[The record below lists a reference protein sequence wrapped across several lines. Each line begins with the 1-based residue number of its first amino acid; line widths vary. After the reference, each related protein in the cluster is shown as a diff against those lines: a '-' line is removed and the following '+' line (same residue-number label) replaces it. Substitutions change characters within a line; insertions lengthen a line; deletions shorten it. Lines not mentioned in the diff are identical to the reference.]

1 RRNKLFIV
9 SKTKSCSRQSS
20 STKEVHNS
28 TRSWYVRIPTR
39 TRRTSNEVARTSRCY
54 KQTSIETSN

>member
-20 STKEVHNS
+20 STKEVHS
-28 TRSWYVRIPTR
+28 SKRSWIVRIPT
-39 TRRTSNEVARTSRCY
+39 
-54 KQTSIETSN
+54 